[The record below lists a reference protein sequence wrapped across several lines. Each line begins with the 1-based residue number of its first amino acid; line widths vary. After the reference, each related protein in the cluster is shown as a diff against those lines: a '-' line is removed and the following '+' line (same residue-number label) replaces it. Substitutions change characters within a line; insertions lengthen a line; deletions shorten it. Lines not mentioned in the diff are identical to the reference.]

1 MVIAAPVL
9 YHRKLGELRERWRG
23 RLQAHIIAGPNGA
36 GKTTFAKE
44 FLPTYAEC
52 DEFINADLIA
62 QGLSP
67 FAPEKMAVRASRIV
81 IERIRELSEKARGFS
96 FETTLAGNTPINT
109 LRRLKSKGYSL
120 NLYFLWLPNPELAIE
135 RVAERVKR
143 GGHFIPEPTIRR
155 RYYAGLKNFLYFYR
169 PMVNLWILFDNS
181 GEQPVEIARNV
192 EGNEMRSNP
201 ELYAKILT
209 GNGL

>member
-1 MVIAAPVL
+1 
-9 YHRKLGELRERWRG
+9 
-23 RLQAHIIAGPNGA
+23 LQAHIIAGPNGA

-81 IERIRELSEKARGFS
+81 IERIRELSEKGKDFS

-109 LRRLKSKGYSL
+109 LKRLKSRGYAL
-120 NLYFLWLPNPELAIE
+120 NLYFLWLPNPDLAIE
-135 RVAERVKR
+135 RVAERVSR
-143 GGHFIPEPTIRR
+143 GGHSVSEPTIRR
-155 RYYAGLKNFLYFYR
+155 RYHAGLKNFLNFYR
-169 PMVNLWILFDNS
+169 PMVNPWILFDNS
-181 GEQPVEIARNV
+181 GGQPIEIARNV
-192 EGNEMRSNP
+192 DGKEMISND
-201 ELYAKILT
+201 ELYAKILI